1 MTSGALNRLSPKT
14 SVKVPPAPLQRLSAL
29 KRPTRCL
36 LLSTKALSKRR
47 TATSTAQVK
56 HKMIEQNA
64 KPGAIALDEMLNDIE
79 VPSLDVPELGA
90 LLVSDK
96 SKDLFEE
103 KKRKAWKELDVA
115 EARCDFSPNRMR
127 ITNRGGVFFITL
139 WKKSVYGRTLTDIK
153 GDDDMVGFFA
163 DNITPLIRS
172 VLGSFLSPDDFAVVT
187 TPKRRHKE
195 RNFATLIAIRIAEM
209 LGLPF
214 FEDCAFAPSK
224 HRVGTVFT
232 ANNIPPQRNIIVFD
246 DFVTTGQTLVS
257 MQNLLVSLGKN
268 CVFFAGINNKL

>member
-1 MTSGALNRLSPKT
+1 MARSGALN
-14 SVKVPPAPLQRLSAL
+14 
-29 KRPTRCL
+29 
-36 LLSTKALSKRR
+36 
-47 TATSTAQVK
+47 
-56 HKMIEQNA
+56 
-64 KPGAIALDEMLNDIE
+64 LDEYINEI
-79 VPSLDVPELGA
+79 DVPVLEAPDLDASPAKAKGG
-90 LLVSDK
+90 D
-96 SKDLFEE
+96 KDLFAE
-103 KKRKAWKELDVA
+103 KKRAAWKGVQVN

-153 GDDDMVGFFA
+153 GDDAMVDYFA
-163 DNITPLIRS
+163 DNIAPLIRS
-172 VLGSFLSPDDFAVVT
+172 VIGSFLSPEDYAIVT

-195 RNFATLIAIRIAEM
+195 RNFATMIAEKIGKH

-214 FEDCAFAPSK
+214 YDDCAFAPSK

-257 MQNLLVSLGKN
+257 MQNLLRANGKN
-268 CVFFAGINNKL
+268 AIYFAGINNKM

>member
-1 MTSGALNRLSPKT
+1 
-14 SVKVPPAPLQRLSAL
+14 
-29 KRPTRCL
+29 
-36 LLSTKALSKRR
+36 
-47 TATSTAQVK
+47 
-56 HKMIEQNA
+56 MIEQNA
-64 KPGAIALDEMLNDIE
+64 KPGAIALDEMLNNIE

-103 KKRKAWKELDVA
+103 KKRKAWKELDAA
-115 EARCDFSPNRMR
+115 EARCDFAPNRMR

-195 RNFATLIAIRIAEM
+195 HNFASLISARLADLLGIRFYEDLAE
-209 LGLPF
+209 
-214 FEDCAFAPSK
+214 CHSR
-224 HRVGTVFT
+224 HRVGAVFT
-232 ANNIPPQRNIIVFD
+232 FGSSFAERLRSKNEPPIKEANIIVFD
-246 DFVTTGQTLVS
+246 DFVTTGATMIS
-257 MQNLLVSLGKN
+257 MRNLLMPLKKN
-268 CVFFAGINNKL
+268 LVFFTAISNKN

>member
-1 MTSGALNRLSPKT
+1 MARSGALN
-14 SVKVPPAPLQRLSAL
+14 
-29 KRPTRCL
+29 
-36 LLSTKALSKRR
+36 
-47 TATSTAQVK
+47 
-56 HKMIEQNA
+56 
-64 KPGAIALDEMLNDIE
+64 LDEYINEIDVPVLE
-79 VPSLDVPELGA
+79 VPDLDASPAKAKVG
-90 LLVSDK
+90 DK
-96 SKDLFEE
+96 NLFAE
-103 KKRKAWKELDVA
+103 KKRAAWKGVQVD

-153 GDDDMVGFFA
+153 GDDAMVDYFA
-163 DNITPLIRS
+163 DNIAPLIRS
-172 VLGSFLSPDDFAVVT
+172 VIGSFLSPEDYAIVT

-195 RNFATLIAIRIAEM
+195 RNFATMIAEKIGKH

-214 FEDCAFAPSK
+214 YDDCAFAPSK

-257 MQNLLVSLGKN
+257 MQNLLHGHGKN

>member
-1 MTSGALNRLSPKT
+1 MARSGALN
-14 SVKVPPAPLQRLSAL
+14 
-29 KRPTRCL
+29 
-36 LLSTKALSKRR
+36 
-47 TATSTAQVK
+47 
-56 HKMIEQNA
+56 
-64 KPGAIALDEMLNDIE
+64 LDEYINEIDVPVLE
-79 VPSLDVPELGA
+79 VPDLDASPAKAKGG
-90 LLVSDK
+90 D
-96 SKDLFEE
+96 KDLFAE
-103 KKRKAWKELDVA
+103 KKRAAWKGVQVD

-153 GDDDMVGFFA
+153 GDDAMVDYFA
-163 DNITPLIRS
+163 DNIAPLIKS
-172 VLGSFLSPDDFAVVT
+172 VIGSFLSPEDYAIVT

-195 RNFATLIAIRIAEM
+195 RNFATMIAEKIGKH

-214 FEDCAFAPSK
+214 YDDCAFAPSK

-257 MQNLLVSLGKN
+257 MQNLLRGLKRN
-268 CVFFAGINNKL
+268 CIFFAGINNKM

>member
-1 MTSGALNRLSPKT
+1 MARSGALN
-14 SVKVPPAPLQRLSAL
+14 
-29 KRPTRCL
+29 
-36 LLSTKALSKRR
+36 
-47 TATSTAQVK
+47 
-56 HKMIEQNA
+56 
-64 KPGAIALDEMLNDIE
+64 LDELIDEINVPVLE
-79 VPSLDVPELGA
+79 VPDLDASPAKAREE
-90 LLVSDK
+90 
-96 SKDLFEE
+96 KDLFAE
-103 KKRKAWKELDVA
+103 KKRAAWKGVQVE

-127 ITNRGGVFFITL
+127 ITNRGGVFFISL

-153 GDDDMVGFFA
+153 GDDEMVGYFA
-163 DNITPLIRS
+163 DNIAPLIRS
-172 VLGSFLSPDDFAVVT
+172 VLGSFLSADDFAVVT

-195 RNFATLIAIRIAEM
+195 RNFATMISEKIAEH

-214 FEDCAFAPSK
+214 YDDCAFAPSK

-257 MQNLLVSLGKN
+257 MQNLLHGHGKN

>member
-1 MTSGALNRLSPKT
+1 MARSGALN
-14 SVKVPPAPLQRLSAL
+14 
-29 KRPTRCL
+29 
-36 LLSTKALSKRR
+36 
-47 TATSTAQVK
+47 
-56 HKMIEQNA
+56 
-64 KPGAIALDEMLNDIE
+64 LDEYIDEINVPVLE
-79 VPSLDVPELGA
+79 VPDLDASPAKAKGG
-90 LLVSDK
+90 D
-96 SKDLFEE
+96 KDLFAE
-103 KKRKAWKELDVA
+103 KKRAAWKGVQVD

-153 GDDDMVGFFA
+153 GDDEMVGYFA
-163 DNITPLIRS
+163 DNIAPLIRS
-172 VLGSFLSPDDFAVVT
+172 VLGSFLCADDFAVVT

-195 RNFATLIAIRIAEM
+195 RNFATLISEKIAEH

-214 FEDCAFAPSK
+214 YDDCAIAPSK

-257 MQNLLVSLGKN
+257 MQNLLISHGKN
-268 CVFFAGINNKL
+268 AIFFAAINNKM

>member
-1 MTSGALNRLSPKT
+1 MRSGALDFSELLNEIEKPEVECPDLSDSQSPVSNSRLP
-14 SVKVPPAPLQRLSAL
+14 
-29 KRPTRCL
+29 
-36 LLSTKALSKRR
+36 
-47 TATSTAQVK
+47 
-56 HKMIEQNA
+56 
-64 KPGAIALDEMLNDIE
+64 
-79 VPSLDVPELGA
+79 
-90 LLVSDK
+90 
-96 SKDLFEE
+96 KDLFAE
-103 KKRKAWKELDVA
+103 RQRAAWKQVQVA
-115 EARCDFSPNRMR
+115 EARCDFAPNRMR

-163 DNITPLIRS
+163 DNISPLVRS
-172 VLGSFLSPDDFAVVT
+172 VLGSFLSPEDYAVVT

-195 RNFATLIAIRIAEM
+195 RNFATLVAARMAEL

-214 FEDCAFAPSK
+214 FDDCAHAPNR

-232 ANNIPPQRNIIVFD
+232 PNNIPPHRNIIVFD

-257 MQNLLVSLGKN
+257 MQNLLREHGKN